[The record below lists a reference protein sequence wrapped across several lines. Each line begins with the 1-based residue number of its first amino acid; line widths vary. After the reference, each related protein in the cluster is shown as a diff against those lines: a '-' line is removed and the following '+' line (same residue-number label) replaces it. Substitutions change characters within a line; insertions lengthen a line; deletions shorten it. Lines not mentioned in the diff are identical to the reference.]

1 MHFYLRFKHL
11 LWKVKSLQDLG
22 RFCGGLVCKFTF
34 QHGQMK
40 KKIRCWYLSLWDLN
54 KRKDVV

>member
-1 MHFYLRFKHL
+1 MYFYLKFKHL

-34 QHGQMK
+34 QDGQMK
-40 KKIRCWYLSLWDLN
+40 GN
-54 KRKDVV
+54 KMLVAQTVGSK

>member
-1 MHFYLRFKHL
+1 MYFYLRFKHL

-34 QHGQMK
+34 QHGQK
-40 KKIRCWYLSLWDLN
+40 KKKN
-54 KRKDVV
+54 KMLVSQTVGSK